1 MSCDKDIDKIS
12 KLAST
17 NSRGNWDS
25 MPYKDH
31 SPELLGKFGMTG
43 FGSLSKKLKKLESK
57 ELPVLRSKKN
67 NINNTLQPIVNTIAE
82 VDTPS

>member
-1 MSCDKDIDKIS
+1 
-12 KLAST
+12 
-17 NSRGNWDS
+17 
-25 MPYKDH
+25 
-31 SPELLGKFGMTG
+31 MTG

-67 NINNTLQPIVNTIAE
+67 NISNTLQPIVNTIAE